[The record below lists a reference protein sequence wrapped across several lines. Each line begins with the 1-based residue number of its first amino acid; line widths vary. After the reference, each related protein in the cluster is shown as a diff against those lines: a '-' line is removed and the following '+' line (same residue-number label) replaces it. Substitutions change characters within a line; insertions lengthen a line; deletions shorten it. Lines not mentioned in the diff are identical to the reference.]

1 MTKGAVSSEGEP
13 LFDLPAPGAPRYGDY
28 VATTWGREIS
38 FVRHL
43 CLVLLAMW
51 VPTWIW
57 TIVDPSVSPHDGFIA
72 NASTAL
78 MPLLGPI
85 LAFLL
90 LAGTVVFCPP
100 AWAWEAGGCW
110 WPKRMMLDHNLLKEE
125 TSSFYCAD
133 APDRP
138 FSRARLLPGR
148 LVVGE
153 VGGRPVRWDG
163 VGKVFLSRRRGMLV
177 LAVYPAGPGGGRQDI
192 IVDVSGLGGGG
203 RLRAAV
209 PPGLRAAE
217 AVRALRPPGGDP
229 VEEAAAAPL
238 GPVGPPAGGEEG
250 R

>member
-1 MTKGAVSSEGEP
+1 MTKDAVSSDAAP
-13 LFDLPAPGAPRYGDY
+13 LFDLPAPDAPRYGDY
-28 VATTWGREIS
+28 VVMTWGREIS

-57 TIVDPSVSPHDGFIA
+57 KTVDPSVSPHDGFIA
-72 NASTAL
+72 NAATAL

-125 TSSFYCAD
+125 TSSFYCAG
-133 APDRP
+133 APERP
-138 FSRARLLPGR
+138 FSRVRPLPDR

-153 VGGRPVRWDG
+153 GGGRP
-163 VGKVFLSRRRGMLV
+163 S
-177 LAVYPAGPGGGRQDI
+177 AGTAWARC
-192 IVDVSGLGGGG
+192 S
-203 RLRAAV
+203 
-209 PPGLRAAE
+209 
-217 AVRALRPPGGDP
+217 
-229 VEEAAAAPL
+229 
-238 GPVGPPAGGEEG
+238 
-250 R
+250 